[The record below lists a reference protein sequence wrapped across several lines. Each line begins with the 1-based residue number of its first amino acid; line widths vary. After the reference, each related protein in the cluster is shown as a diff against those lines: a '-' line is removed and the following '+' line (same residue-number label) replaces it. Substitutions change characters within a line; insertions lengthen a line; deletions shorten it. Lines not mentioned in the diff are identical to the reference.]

1 MGPTAS
7 DLRTIPLFHGFADD
21 ELVRV
26 GALFEKVETGDAG
39 ATADKPLFD
48 VGEPATDFYLLT
60 AGEVILDRPDDD
72 RFKLSPP
79 ALIGELG
86 ALTGLPRSTRA
97 TITPGSTVWAL
108 PARRIQAFFA
118 EQQEMGVRF
127 LVNLLT
133 VVADKV
139 HRDQGRLA
147 DMRQHLIHTQK
158 ELKHVRELVLEADET
173 PISAPVHDIVDKVIT
188 TNRRVNY
195 RVVPP
200 GALASFVRL
209 DQGIAPVADISRTHL
224 TLQAPLPTPE
234 EGTWITGVLNLN
246 GPEIPISGRV
256 FRNKGTHSTIELDML
271 IDEYAATFEGY
282 LTRVQLLDI
291 LC

>member
-1 MGPTAS
+1 MVERMGPTAS

-21 ELVRV
+21 ELARL
-26 GALFEKVETGDAG
+26 GALFERVTITDPE
-39 ATADKPLFD
+39 KPLFD

-60 AGEVILDRPDDD
+60 AGEVVLDSPDDD

-86 ALTGLPRSTRA
+86 ALTGLARSTRA
-97 TITPGSTVWAL
+97 YVTAGSTLWIV
-108 PARRIQAFFA
+108 PARRIQAFFG

-139 HRDQGRLA
+139 HRDQGRMA
-147 DMRQHLIHTQK
+147 DMRSNLIKSQK
-158 ELKHVRELVLEADET
+158 ELKRVREIVLEAEET
-173 PISAPVHDIVDKVIT
+173 PISAPVHDAVEKMIT

-200 GALASFVRL
+200 AALASSVRF
-209 DQGIAPVADISRTHL
+209 DEGVGPVADISRTHL
-224 TLQAPLPTPE
+224 TVHAPMTPPAI
-234 EGTWITGVLNLN
+234 GAHVIGVLSLA
-246 GPEIPISGRV
+246 GTEIPISGTV
-256 FRNKGTHSTIELDML
+256 FRHKGHKMTIELDML
-271 IDEYAATFEGY
+271 IDEYAAAFEGY